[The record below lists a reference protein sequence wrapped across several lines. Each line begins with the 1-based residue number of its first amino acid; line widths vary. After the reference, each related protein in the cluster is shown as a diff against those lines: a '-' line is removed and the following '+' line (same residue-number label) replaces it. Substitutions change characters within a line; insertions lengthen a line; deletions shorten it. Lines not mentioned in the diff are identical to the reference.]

1 MKKITLKKKH
11 KKLIAVVAGLL
22 VIIFAA
28 SYTVFIAPNLE
39 KEEWVYKEIQVEKGD
54 LTVGVTESGSLEYI
68 PTSQKYDLDLGN
80 NKNEEEE
87 DEEEEIHRYLEVENI
102 QVAVG
107 ERVREG
113 DEILSFTKESIEGVR
128 KLLKTEVSE
137 AEVALA
143 EAKSEYNLEVLD
155 IEATYQKR
163 LIEANMAATKRD
175 GDAAQPAWD
184 VQEYQLQITLLYEEI
199 VNLNENWQTVET
211 TRYNSCLQYNE
222 LHEKIKNID
231 DNVEY
236 AKLHND
242 YLNAKE
248 SYENALKKQE
258 EISKQIA
265 DTYEEI
271 AEYEKK
277 IESTHEKL
285 EVTITEAEQE
295 YDTTITAGELAA
307 SIRDTEIEKLMAEV
321 ESVEEDLE
329 ECRKRL
335 SDFESFVG
343 DGKIY
348 AKEAGIIT
356 EIGYEEGDELIDF
369 ATMVSY
375 TAAEDMK
382 ISVDVTQEDIVDL
395 KVGDKVDIVFS
406 AYEEE
411 KYEGMISSIKTTS
424 TSEYAATVSYEVVIS
439 IQGDTSK
446 LYGGMTADVTFVTEK
461 KEDIVYVSKTAVEKE
476 GEKRFVYVKDDHGEM
491 IKKEVATGVENA
503 IYIEITEGLQ
513 KGDTVYAASKV
524 SKKKEERNKRNSD
537 SRQRTDMISEEM
549 GDQILE
555 GMNFSL
561 PDGMDFP
568 VPEGIDFPM
577 PDGMNGERPDF
588 GR

>member
-1 MKKITLKKKH
+1 MEKITLKKKH

-356 EIGYEEGDELIDF
+356 EIGYEEGDELIDS